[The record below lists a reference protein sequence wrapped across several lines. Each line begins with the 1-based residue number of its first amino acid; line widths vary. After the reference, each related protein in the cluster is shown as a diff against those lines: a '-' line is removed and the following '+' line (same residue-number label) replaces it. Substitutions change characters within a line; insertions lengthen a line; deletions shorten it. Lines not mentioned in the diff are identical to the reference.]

1 MLMLFH
7 GCALYSA
14 MVPDSPAALAPA
26 LPPGWTGA
34 AGVYYTISS
43 GNCAVPVRTRE
54 SCEAAA
60 DVLGLSSTDTE
71 SYESY
76 YADLTG
82 ADRPPF
88 CVSHLRDSDGDEWLT
103 FAPYNTG
110 TCTPS
115 EQCICELTPPSAPP
129 SAPSPPASP
138 PLPPLSPGWE
148 KATWNYHMISTG
160 TCGSPVATV
169 SGCEAAAIALGL
181 SDTSHEGYDYAYDEE
196 SGSSDD
202 PSFCHTRGREQYL
215 YFSSQWNTGE
225 CTPHRVCI
233 CESTPPSPPMLPSPP
248 SPPLP
253 PSLPPLPPSLPPL
266 PPSAP
271 SKCESSS
278 YSEPS
283 VEGVMVKMAS
293 KYKKKV
299 KIASAAICAAEC
311 DKKKQCGGF
320 HFMPHKKNESKNK
333 CQMFKAKAGAST
345 RPCPSKST
353 CCMSNSG

>member
-1 MLMLFH
+1 MLMLMLFN
-7 GCALYSA
+7 GCAVYSA
-14 MVPDSPAALAPA
+14 VVPDSPAALAPA

-43 GNCAVPVRTRE
+43 GNCAVPVSTRE

-60 DVLGLSSTDTE
+60 AVLGLSSDETE
-71 SYESY
+71 SYEEY

-88 CVSHLRDSDGDEWLT
+88 CVSHFQDDGDEFLS
-103 FAPYNTG
+103 FAPGNTG
-110 TCTPS
+110 TCTPE

-181 SDTSHEGYDYAYDEE
+181 SDTSPYEGYDYAYDEE
-196 SGSSDD
+196 SGSSDE
-202 PSFCHTRGREQYL
+202 PPFCHTRGRTKSL
-215 YFSSQWNTGE
+215 YFSSQWNTGD
-225 CTPHRVCI
+225 CTPREQCI

-253 PSLPPLPPSLPPL
+253 PSPRASWTRPPTSVYRCPSSPTSCATKPSPRSASSHDTWTCPSDRPSWPSL
-266 PPSAP
+266 
-271 SKCESSS
+271 
-278 YSEPS
+278 
-283 VEGVMVKMAS
+283 
-293 KYKKKV
+293 
-299 KIASAAICAAEC
+299 AAANPRV
-311 DKKKQCGGF
+311 G
-320 HFMPHKKNESKNK
+320 
-333 CQMFKAKAGAST
+333 
-345 RPCPSKST
+345 
-353 CCMSNSG
+353 

>member
-1 MLMLFH
+1 MLMLMLFH

-14 MVPDSPAALAPA
+14 VVPDSPAALAPA

-43 GNCAVPVRTRE
+43 GNCAVPVSTRE

-60 DVLGLSSTDTE
+60 AVLGLSSDDTE
-71 SYESY
+71 SYSY
-76 YADLTG
+76 YANQEK
-82 ADRPPF
+82 ADSPPF
-88 CVSHLRDSDGDEWLT
+88 CVSHFDNDEWLT
-103 FAPYNTG
+103 FAPGNTG
-110 TCTPS
+110 TCTPE

-181 SDTSHEGYDYAYDEE
+181 SDTSPYEGYDYEYDEE
-196 SGSSDD
+196 SGSSDE
-202 PSFCHTRGREQYL
+202 PPFCHTRGRGQYL
-215 YFSSQWNTGE
+215 HFSSQWNTGD
-225 CTPHRVCI
+225 CTPREQCI

-248 SPPLP
+248 SPPMP

-299 KIASAAICAAEC
+299 KIASAAICATEC

-320 HFMPHKKNESKNK
+320 HFMPHKKNEKKNK
-333 CQMFKAKAGAST
+333 CQMFKARAGAST